1 MCRGCGKIIV
11 ARWNT
16 GSQVVPYEFLLY
28 LESNDRGSTQY
39 IMSTSY
45 LRYLR
50 TAQDVLKQIEATQTD
65 AIAQVS
71 EMCAETIA
79 ADGLVYLFGSGHS
92 RMAVEEMFP
101 RYGSFPGFFPIVELA
116 VTYHNQVVGCN
127 GQRQALF
134 LENVSGYAE
143 VILRNFT
150 FRPHDCMMVF
160 SNSGTNVVPIE
171 IAMGAKA
178 QGLPVIAVSSIAHSC
193 ASTSKHASGKRLFEV
208 ADLTIDNCNPPG
220 DAVVEISD
228 LASPVGPTSS
238 IGTLAI
244 VNAIKCQVAE
254 LLTGRGK
261 PPVVLTGAHFLGP
274 EESAKQI
281 ERAYDDYK
289 ARVRGS

>member
-1 MCRGCGKIIV
+1 
-11 ARWNT
+11 
-16 GSQVVPYEFLLY
+16 
-28 LESNDRGSTQY
+28 
-39 IMSTSY
+39 MSTSY
-45 LRYLR
+45 LRYLH
-50 TAQDVLKQIEATQTD
+50 TAQDVLKQIEATQTE
-65 AIAQVS
+65 AIARVS

-79 ADGLVYLFGSGHS
+79 ADALVYLFGSGHS

-150 FRPHDCMMVF
+150 FCSNDCMIVF
-160 SNSGTNVVPIE
+160 SNSGTNILPIE
-171 IAMGAKA
+171 IAMGAKTR
-178 QGLPVIAVSSIAHSC
+178 GLRVIAVSSVAHSR
-193 ASTSKHASGKRLFEV
+193 SSISKHPSGNRLFEI

-220 DAVVEISD
+220 DAVVEVPN
-228 LASPVGPTSS
+228 LAYPVGPTSS
-238 IGTLAI
+238 IGTLSI

-254 LLTGRGK
+254 LLTKRGK
-261 PPVVLTGAHFLGP
+261 APVVLTGAHFLGP

-281 ERAYDDYK
+281 ERAYDNYK

>member
-1 MCRGCGKIIV
+1 
-11 ARWNT
+11 
-16 GSQVVPYEFLLY
+16 
-28 LESNDRGSTQY
+28 
-39 IMSTSY
+39 MSTSH
-45 LRYLR
+45 LRYLHI
-50 TAQDVLKQIEATQTD
+50 AQDVLKQIEATQTD
-65 AIAQVS
+65 AIAQAS

-92 RMAVEEMFP
+92 RMAVEEIFP

-116 VTYHNQVVGCN
+116 VTFHNQVVGCN

-150 FRPHDCMMVF
+150 FGPHDCMMVF
-160 SNSGTNVVPIE
+160 SNSGTNILPIE
-171 IAMGAKA
+171 MAMGAKA
-178 QGLPVIAVSSIAHSC
+178 RNLPVIAVSSIAPSRS
-193 ASTSKHASGKRLFEV
+193 STSKHASGKRLFEI

-220 DAVVEISD
+220 DAVVEIPN
-228 LASPVGPTSS
+228 LAYPVGPTSS
-238 IGTLAI
+238 IGTLSI

-254 LLTGRGK
+254 LLTERGK

-281 ERAYDDYK
+281 ERTYDDYK
-289 ARVRGS
+289 ARVHRS

>member
-1 MCRGCGKIIV
+1 
-11 ARWNT
+11 
-16 GSQVVPYEFLLY
+16 
-28 LESNDRGSTQY
+28 
-39 IMSTSY
+39 MSTSH
-45 LRYLR
+45 LRYLHV
-50 TAQDVLKQIEATQTD
+50 AQDVLKQIEATQTD

-92 RMAVEEMFP
+92 RMPVEEIFP

-116 VTYHNQVVGCN
+116 VTFHNQVVGCN

-150 FRPHDCMMVF
+150 FGPHDCMMVF
-160 SNSGTNVVPIE
+160 SNSGTNVLPIE
-171 IAMGAKA
+171 MAMGA
-178 QGLPVIAVSSIAHSC
+178 QERNLPVIAVTSVAHSS
-193 ASTSKHASGKRLFEV
+193 ASASKHASGKRLFEI

-220 DAVVEISD
+220 DAVVDIPN
-228 LASPVGPTSS
+228 LAYPVGPTSS
-238 IGTLAI
+238 IGTLSI
-244 VNAIKCQVAE
+244 VNALKCRVAE
-254 LLTGRGK
+254 LLTERGK
-261 PPVVLTGAHFLGP
+261 PPVVLTGAHFIGP

-289 ARVRGS
+289 ARVQGS